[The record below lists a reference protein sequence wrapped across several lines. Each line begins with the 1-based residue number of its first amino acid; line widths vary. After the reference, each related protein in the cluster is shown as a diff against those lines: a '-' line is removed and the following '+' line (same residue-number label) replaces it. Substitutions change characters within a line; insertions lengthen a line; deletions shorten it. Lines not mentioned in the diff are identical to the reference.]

1 MQQQKGDRLWQPI
14 MSSNRKP
21 SCISRKRARTSREFH
36 GGLED
41 LLKFAI
47 AHGIEEQLD
56 GLHVAREVRSPSQHH
71 QEDNQHEQ

>member
-1 MQQQKGDRLWQPI
+1 VATNNEQQPETILHLSKDGKDLT
-14 MSSNRKP
+14 K
-21 SCISRKRARTSREFH
+21 FH
-36 GGLED
+36 GGLEN

-56 GLHVAREVRSPSQHH
+56 GLHVAREVRYPTQPH